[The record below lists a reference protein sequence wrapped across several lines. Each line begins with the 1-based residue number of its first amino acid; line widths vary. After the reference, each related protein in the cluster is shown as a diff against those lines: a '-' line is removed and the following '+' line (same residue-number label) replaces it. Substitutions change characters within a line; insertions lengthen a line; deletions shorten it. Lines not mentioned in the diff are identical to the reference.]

1 MDKEIKSER
10 ITLRVT
16 PREKEILEKKAAS
29 KNMSVSKY
37 LMSLTFLDNIDEIW
51 EDAVACTCM
60 ELYESSKKF
69 NKITDNISLDDR
81 ISKRKINEIKTL
93 LESVPS
99 NVIKI
104 LELINREKDE
114 ESVVAA
120 KQYKN
125 IGKQLDKLLALLSD
139 TE

>member
-1 MDKEIKSER
+1 MSKEIKSER

-37 LMSLTFLDNIDEIW
+37 LMNLTFLDNIDEIR
-51 EDAVACTCM
+51 EDAVVCICM
-60 ELYESSKKF
+60 ELYKSCKKF
-69 NKITDNISLDDR
+69 NKVTDNIDPDDR
-81 ISKRKINEIKTL
+81 ISRRKIHELKTL

-104 LELINREKDE
+104 LELISREKDE

-120 KQYKN
+120 KQYKS

>member
-1 MDKEIKSER
+1 M
-10 ITLRVT
+10 
-16 PREKEILEKKAAS
+16 KA
-29 KNMSVSKY
+29 V
-37 LMSLTFLDNIDEIW
+37 
-51 EDAVACTCM
+51 C
-60 ELYESSKKF
+60 KKF
-69 NKITDNISLDDR
+69 NNVTDNIAHSDR
-81 ISKRKINEIKTL
+81 ISQRKIHEIKTL

>member
-37 LMSLTFLDNIDEIW
+37 LMNLTFLDNIDEIR
-51 EDAVACTCM
+51 EAAVIHTCM
-60 ELYESSKKF
+60 ELYESCKKF
-69 NKITDNISLDDR
+69 NKVTDNIAPNDR
-81 ISKRKINEIKTL
+81 ISQRKIHEIKTL

-125 IGKQLDKLLALLSD
+125 IGKQLDKLLTLLSD

>member
-16 PREKEILEKKAAS
+16 PREKEILEKKATS
-29 KNMSVSKY
+29 KKMSVSKY
-37 LMSLTFLDNIDEIW
+37 LMSLTFLDNIDEIR
-51 EDAVACTCM
+51 EDTVVCICM
-60 ELYESSKKF
+60 ELYKSCKKF
-69 NKITDNISLDDR
+69 NKVTDNIAPDDR
-81 ISKRKINEIKTL
+81 ISRRKIHEIKTL

-104 LELINREKDE
+104 LELISREKDE

-120 KQYKN
+120 KQYKSV
-125 IGKQLDKLLALLSD
+125 GKQLDKLLALLSD

>member
-37 LMSLTFLDNIDEIW
+37 LMSLTFLDNIDEVR
-51 EDAVACTCM
+51 EDAVVCTCM

-69 NKITDNISLDDR
+69 NKITDNISTDDR
-81 ISKRKINEIKTL
+81 ISKRKIHEIKTL

-120 KQYKN
+120 KQYKS

>member
-37 LMSLTFLDNIDEIW
+37 LMSLTFLDNIDEIR
-51 EDAVACTCM
+51 EDAVVCICM

-69 NKITDNISLDDR
+69 NKITDNISPDDR